1 MGTSVGDAIREIDEL
16 HEAGRHEEARSA
28 LDRLEAMD
36 MDGAGDYMARGR
48 FLVRAHR
55 YGAAVVDFEAATAR
69 DVDDPESYF
78 WLGGVRSTL
87 GRQRG
92 AIDALRRAVRLRPD
106 SQEAA
111 YALSWELERL
121 GRYGEALEEL
131 RRYKNAD
138 PGHSRHIYLIWGRIR
153 GRQGKWRRAYTSYVK
168 AIRPERPDRD
178 APGDAEQERMRVTA
192 IRRRAATMDPAKLDS
207 FRWLGASLQDAG
219 WDEDAAAVLGTAAL
233 MRPDVDLYLTI
244 GSILERHKLPAE
256 AIENYKDGIRQMS
269 GTAQPAALFQMYDA
283 LIAALL
289 RSNRFQ
295 EALDYGAKAISLGS
309 TNMVIQNHYDFAR
322 EMIGK
327 MPQIDPVA
335 AGLTEP
341 YYLGRRLTPSG

>member
-36 MDGAGDYMARGR
+36 MGGPGDYMARGR
-48 FLVRAHR
+48 FLVRTHR
-55 YGAAVVDFEAATAR
+55 YGVAVVDFEAATAR
-69 DVDDPESYF
+69 DSDDPEPYF

-87 GRQRG
+87 GRQEG
-92 AIDALRRAVRLRPD
+92 AIDALRSAVRLCPD

-111 YALSWELERL
+111 YALSWELERM

-138 PGHSRHIYLIWGRIR
+138 PGHSRHIYRIWGRIR
-153 GRQGKWRRAYTSYVK
+153 GRQGKWSRAYTSYVK
-168 AIRPERPDRD
+168 AIRPERPGQD
-178 APGDAEQERMRVTA
+178 APSDAEREYMRVMA

-207 FRWLGASLQDAG
+207 FRWLGASLEEAG
-219 WDEDAAAVLGTAAL
+219 WDEDAADVLGTAAL

-244 GSILERHKLPAE
+244 GAILERHMHPAV
-256 AIENYKDGIRQMS
+256 AIGNYKDGIRRMS
-269 GTAQPAALFQMYDA
+269 GTAQPTALFQMYDA
-283 LIAALL
+283 LITALL

-295 EALDYGAKAISLGS
+295 EALEYGAKAISLGT
-309 TNMVIQNHYDFAR
+309 TNTMIRNNYDFAR
-322 EMIGK
+322 EMSDK
-327 MPQIDPVA
+327 LPQIDPVA